1 MEGLPFSPT
10 MQTIQQELAK
20 SSADLRAATG
30 TGREELQAGAINAV
44 RALASTGDPAALAM
58 AARIQQGLFEQN
70 IIDGVDNGVA
80 NLFGSAS
87 RVLGRDPKLP
97 SERTELS
104 EKLYDVLKNQI
115 ELSKTRERR
124 LWADVKNFPLT
135 EFYARNGRKLTSPT
149 CCNCLAV
156 LQAEVV

>member
-1 MEGLPFSPT
+1 
-10 MQTIQQELAK
+10 
-20 SSADLRAATG
+20 
-30 TGREELQAGAINAV
+30 
-44 RALASTGDPAALAM
+44 M

-124 LWADVKNFPLT
+124 LWADVKNYPLT
-135 EFYARNGRKLTSPT
+135 EFYSRNGQQISQP
-149 CCNCLAV
+149 NV
-156 LQAEVV
+156 LQLLGRPSSRGGLNFSSKGAQGELNAALGELQSRFRRSG